1 MFARRPPAL
10 GPRCAPGR
18 GRAGRAG
25 RAGGRAGPGPGR
37 GRGRTT
43 ARAHPAGAS
52 TQSGARGAG
61 PRREPPAGPG
71 AQGASVRG
79 AGPRAGHKR
88 EWTRGGGGR
97 GAAAPP
103 KGPPAAERPLRQR
116 PGWRRLRPPA
126 WAAAPAEGRRA
137 GDRGEKTPAVPGTCS
152 ASALG
157 GDHCTVRTCRDT
169 SALLLHRQ
177 VYRTNGSPGEGGT
190 PAILQKTQAGSS
202 EMPPRGGSWLT
213 RGRSGLGAQTP
224 PGAWPSCPPGLY
236 VSTASA
242 CVRRDAFLL
251 LQAVRTLW
259 ANSRRK

>member
-157 GDHCTVRTCRDT
+157 GDHSILRTCRDT
-169 SALLLHRQ
+169 SALPLHRQ
-177 VYRTNGSPGEGGT
+177 AQPFSEV
-190 PAILQKTQAGSS
+190 LVKTVQEEKKTS
-202 EMPPRGGSWLT
+202 
-213 RGRSGLGAQTP
+213 
-224 PGAWPSCPPGLY
+224 
-236 VSTASA
+236 VF
-242 CVRRDAFLL
+242 FLNPDCYL
-251 LQAVRTLW
+251 P
-259 ANSRRK
+259 K